1 MQLGESGDLPKREP
15 EDFRAKAR
23 PSHPQQK
30 SVLESRLFYFG
41 SEGSQVGTVRYL
53 IIGNPQ
59 PAEPM
64 IFVRTRPERGVRPP
78 QTPNFVF
85 FCPIRDRAFPDSYSL
100 FLQDAL

>member
-30 SVLESRLFYFG
+30 RVLESPLLYFG
-41 SEGSQVGTVRYL
+41 SKGSQVGTVRYL
-53 IIGNPQ
+53 IVGNPQ

-64 IFVRTRPERGVRPP
+64 IFVRSRPERGVRPP
-78 QTPNFVF
+78 QAPNFVVF
-85 FCPIRDRAFPDSYSL
+85 RPIRQRAFHRSG
-100 FLQDAL
+100 